1 MLAPSPHR
9 DWNAYCSGERGAA
22 ESCSSRPCQ
31 TLMMV
36 SGMLPTQ
43 TVVTPSPP
51 AAAVGLTSPSPPA
64 AARGEAAAAA
74 GACNAKGKARGWV
87 WAIVLQG
94 GQEWTRP

>member
-1 MLAPSPHR
+1 MLAPSLHR
-9 DWNAYCSGERGAA
+9 YWNAYCSGERGAA

-31 TLMMV
+31 TLTMV

-51 AAAVGLTSPSPPA
+51 ATAVGLTSPSPPA
-64 AARGEAAAAA
+64 AARGDAAAAA
-74 GACNAKGKARGWV
+74 GACNAKGFSAVGLGI
-87 WAIVLQG
+87 ALQG